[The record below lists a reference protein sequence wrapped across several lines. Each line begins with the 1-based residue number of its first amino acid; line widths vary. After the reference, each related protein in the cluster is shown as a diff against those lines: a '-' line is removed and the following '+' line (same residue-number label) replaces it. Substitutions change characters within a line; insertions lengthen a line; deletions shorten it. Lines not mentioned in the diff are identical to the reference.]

1 MSMFDTLKSLVT
13 GSARKVQHKIEDEN
27 IEMLMDEGYEQEK
40 KHLRELK
47 VKVSELDGELTSQKR
62 QLESATKQ
70 YNEAQDSA
78 AALLETGDE
87 ANAIKLLDKL
97 EGELT
102 IKVEGLTQNVNTLQS
117 SVDEAIAIVAQK
129 ERDIES
135 MRLEVEQTKTKARLN
150 KLNSSISTSAINTD
164 DASVRRKEAFERM
177 KKRTDAKADQLASSE
192 KLFGENQ
199 EDSVENLIKK
209 GKSTGASGATSAA
222 DRLKSLQKK

>member
-1 MSMFDTLKSLVT
+1 MFDTLKALVT

-40 KHLRELK
+40 KHLREFK
-47 VKVSELDGELTSQKR
+47 VKVSELDAELTTQKK
-62 QLESATKQ
+62 QLEAATKQ

-78 AALLETGDE
+78 AALLEAGDE
-87 ANAIKLLDKL
+87 ANAIKLLDKI

-102 IKVEGLTQNVNTLQS
+102 IKVEGLTQNVNTLQA
-117 SVDEAIAIVAQK
+117 SVNEAIAAVTQK

-164 DASVRRKEAFERM
+164 NASVRRKEALERM
-177 KKRTDAKADQLASSE
+177 KKRTDAKAEQLASSE
-192 KLFGENQ
+192 KLFGKNQ

-209 GKSTGASGATSAA
+209 GKSTGTSSATSAA
-222 DRLKSLQKK
+222 DRLKNLQKK